1 MKEETLQKKQAVVDE
16 IKQQIEDSHSV
27 TLVEF
32 KGLSVADVTELRNK
46 YREAGVDYKIYKNT
60 MVRLALKDLGI
71 EGFDDLLNGP
81 NALAFSKQ
89 DMVNGPKVSY
99 EFAKDHED
107 QFSIKA
113 GLMDGKAMTAQEVE
127 QLSKLPN
134 KEVLLSMVLRALQ
147 GPIAGLAN
155 VAQGTLRSAV
165 YALEAVRK
173 KKEEEAA

>member
-1 MKEETLQKKQAVVDE
+1 MKEETLQKKRAVVDE

>member
-16 IKQQIEDSHSV
+16 IKQQIEDSQSV

>member
-32 KGLSVADVTELRNK
+32 KGLSVADVAELRNK

>member
-173 KKEEEAA
+173 KKEEEVA